1 MIKKTFATLVN
12 NLLPTSCVVCKKP
25 GPMLCQ
31 ACLPNLKRIEN
42 NFCTICGIPF
52 NGLAPSHPCQRC
64 LERKPFYDKHRSVFD
79 FNGPVKKLI
88 HGFKY
93 QGAFWMRR
101 FITPYFESLAG
112 EVAGAE
118 LIIPIPLHKKRLRE
132 RGFNQSLLLSQTW
145 SRILNKPCGNDVL
158 ARLLHTPTQTGLKKS
173 QRQKNLKNAFRVT
186 DASRIKNR
194 KILLVDDVH
203 TTGVTLNIAAKALK
217 RGGAAQVHAATIAIV
232 SSPATRVFFE

>member
-1 MIKKTFATLVN
+1 MIKKTFTAVISN
-12 NLLPTSCVVCKKP
+12 FLPAFCVVCKRP
-25 GPMLCQ
+25 GAMLCQ
-31 ACLPNLKRIEN
+31 ACRPLLKRIEN
-42 NFCTICGIPF
+42 SFCLICGIPF
-52 NGLAPSHPCQRC
+52 SGSASPHPCQRC
-64 LERKPFYDKHRSVFD
+64 LDRKPYYDKHRSVFD
-79 FNGPVKKLI
+79 FNDPVKKLI

-145 SRILNKPCGNDVL
+145 SRILNKPCENDVL
-158 ARLLHTPTQTGLKKS
+158 VRLLHTPTQTGLKKS

-186 DASRIKNR
+186 DTSRIKNR

-203 TTGVTLNIAAKALK
+203 TTGVTLNIAAKTLK

-232 SSPATRVFFE
+232 SSPATQVFFE